1 MQILDPLEIFRRC
14 LVYVQYA
21 PSAETY
27 LEPGQISLME
37 LFLENTFRCLLFP
50 QKALSYTFFVSRGNF
65 HLIQT
70 NLLFCF
76 STLRIL
82 T

>member
-50 QKALSYTFFVSRGNF
+50 LYRI
-65 HLIQT
+65 H
-70 NLLFCF
+70 F
-76 STLRIL
+76 SCPEETS